1 MLGAENDGT
10 KEQQPQ
16 QLQPLVV
23 LVLLELEDANLPMA
37 MQLLV
42 NPSVSG
48 PGSLPPKRLVPR
60 LATAPPGAR
69 ETDQRPRPQ
78 WAGARGQRPFS
89 LGASGLD
96 EALAALATVPA
107 AAVIAAAAAVVVVGG
122 NSTAGRPFAY

>member
-1 MLGAENDGT
+1 ML
-10 KEQQPQ
+10 
-16 QLQPLVV
+16 
-23 LVLLELEDANLPMA
+23 LVLLELENANLPTT

-48 PGSLPPKRLVPR
+48 PGSLPPKRLVPG
-60 LATAPPGAR
+60 LAAAPPGAR

-89 LGASGLD
+89 LEASGLD
-96 EALAALATVPA
+96 GALAALATVPA
-107 AAVIAAAAAVVVVGG
+107 AAVIAAAVAAAVVVVVVVVVVGG